1 MAEPLSPYGHDRR
14 RETPPL
20 RLEVDLADYRR
31 QLQALRRETEA
42 ELGKALQG
50 RAGEATPAGLT
61 NPKALAELRQGLQ
74 QSRAAAAGLN
84 AAADDLGLAFRRAFQ
99 GAVQE
104 GGSLSEVLR
113 GLVSDLQRMTLRRV
127 LDGPM
132 EQLGQGLTNQLGGF
146 LGNLLPFGG
155 TPFGGTRA
163 TGGPVRPG
171 RAYLVG
177 ERGPEIF
184 RPDSG
189 GRILPN
195 GSRQEAAAAPQ
206 IIINIQGP
214 GGDPRRVR
222 QAASQAAVQLAR
234 IVEKGRRD
242 A

>member
-1 MAEPLSPYGHDRR
+1 
-14 RETPPL
+14 
-20 RLEVDLADYRR
+20 
-31 QLQALRRETEA
+31 
-42 ELGKALQG
+42 
-50 RAGEATPAGLT
+50 
-61 NPKALAELRQGLQ
+61 
-74 QSRAAAAGLN
+74 
-84 AAADDLGLAFRRAFQ
+84 
-99 GAVQE
+99 
-104 GGSLSEVLR
+104 
-113 GLVSDLQRMTLRRV
+113 MTLRRV
-127 LDGPM
+127 LDGPL
-132 EQLGQGLTNQLGGF
+132 EQLGQGVTNQLGGL

-155 TPFGGTRA
+155 ARA
-163 TGGPVRPG
+163 NGGPVRPG

-195 GSRQEAAAAPQ
+195 GSKQEAAAPQ
-206 IIINIQGP
+206 ITINIQGT

>member
-1 MAEPLSPYGHDRR
+1 MAELSSPYGHDGRH
-14 RETPPL
+14 EAPPL

-42 ELGKALQG
+42 ELGRVL
-50 RAGEATPAGLT
+50 EASPAGLPD
-61 NPKALAELRQGLQ
+61 PKALAELRRSLL
-74 QSRAAAAGLN
+74 QSREAARGLN
-84 AAADDLGLAFRRAFQ
+84 GAADDLGTAFARAFE
-99 GAVQE
+99 GAALE
-104 GGSLSEVLR
+104 GGKLSEVLR
-113 GLVSDLQRMTLRRV
+113 GLVGDLQRMTLRRV
-127 LDGPM
+127 LDGPL
-132 EQLGQGLTNQLGGF
+132 EQLGQGVTNQLGGF

-155 TPFGGTRA
+155 TRA
-163 TGGPVRPG
+163 SGGPVRPG

-177 ERGPEIF
+177 ERGPEVF
-184 RPDSG
+184 RPDAG

-195 GSRQEAAAAPQ
+195 AATREAAGAPQ
-206 IIINIQGP
+206 ITINIQAP